1 MKSKCHFCHFVILVT
16 CCRRSYARGIKSRA
30 FHGGFRRDCVGLSLS
45 RDTWWFPR
53 GGKCE
58 MNSKRASSI
67 RRGSPASLSRVLHAS
82 SLVHLSLF
90 LSQRTLHARVCSASS
105 LAQHRTIDSL
115 HEERPPRRF
124 LRPDY
129 DKNIVSRFTTRAAI
143 YSRQASTYAR
153 RAFYERRGFLL
164 PRSSSFLPRTASGW
178 FIQTALHPR
187 MH

>member
-1 MKSKCHFCHFVILVT
+1 
-16 CCRRSYARGIKSRA
+16 
-30 FHGGFRRDCVGLSLS
+30 
-45 RDTWWFPR
+45 
-53 GGKCE
+53 

-82 SLVHLSLF
+82 PLSLSLF
-90 LSQRTLHARVCSASS
+90 LPACLFHRTLHARVCPASS

-129 DKNIVSRFTTRAAI
+129 DKNIVSRFATRVAI

-153 RAFYERRGFLL
+153 RAFYELGVFFFFF
-164 PRSSSFLPRTASGW
+164 PRSSGFLPCKRLIYSNCASS
-178 FIQTALHPR
+178 IDALNRDPLNDV
-187 MH
+187 